1 MSSSQT
7 ISLALTKVE
16 HAGTDSKVEHAGT
29 DSKVEHAGTDSKIEH
44 GGTDARPKAGWASAL
59 LLGLVL
65 ILPSALFAGEL
76 EGFFPFN
83 DGVWKVRGALN
94 GPLTMQYV
102 GKDVVNV
109 SFATY
114 DELGMPVMLV
124 GSGSWNDGLIELP
137 LYQVKAV
144 HGFDDFAPTSNL
156 MPWGHAAF
164 VSSGCGAMDG
174 QIWRLALKG
183 ENGGTS
189 DKQENGGTS
198 DKQENGGT
206 SGDQENGGTS
216 GDQENGGTSGDQEN
230 GGTSGDQENGGT
242 SGNLVSIGV
251 VEMYSRAAAAC

>member
-29 DSKVEHAGTDSKIEH
+29 DQKVEHAGTDSKIEH
-44 GGTDARPKAGWASAL
+44 GGTDARPKAGWVSAL

-94 GPLTMQYV
+94 GPLTMQYI
-102 GKDVVNV
+102 GKDMVNV

-114 DELGMPVMLV
+114 DAMGMPVMLV

-137 LYQVKAV
+137 LYQVKAIN
-144 HGFDDFAPTSNL
+144 GFNDFAPESTFE
-156 MPWGHAAF
+156 PWGHAAF
-164 VSSGCGAMDG
+164 VTSGCGAMDG
-174 QIWRLALKG
+174 EIWQLHKN
-183 ENGGTS
+183 NGGTGGN
-189 DKQENGGTS
+189 KNNGGTG
-198 DKQENGGT
+198 DKNNGGT
-206 SGDQENGGTS
+206 GGK
-216 GDQENGGTSGDQEN
+216 
-230 GGTSGDQENGGT
+230 
-242 SGNLVSIGV
+242 LVSIGFV
-251 VEMYSRAAAAC
+251 TLDSSMACGPHKNNGGTGGNKNNGGTG

>member
-29 DSKVEHAGTDSKIEH
+29 DQKVEHAGTDSKIEH
-44 GGTDARPKAGWASAL
+44 GGTDARPKAGWVSAL

-94 GPLTMQYV
+94 GPLTMQYI
-102 GKDVVNV
+102 GKDMVNV

-114 DELGMPVMLV
+114 DAMGMPVMLV

-137 LYQVKAV
+137 LYQVKAIS
-144 HGFDDFAPTSNL
+144 GFNDFAPTSNL
-156 MPWGHAAF
+156 VPWGHAAL
-164 VSSGCGAMDG
+164 VTSGCGAMDG
-174 QIWRLALKG
+174 EIWRIIEKSENTGTG
-183 ENGGTS
+183 EKSENNGTGTKLS
-189 DKQENGGTS
+189 
-198 DKQENGGT
+198 
-206 SGDQENGGTS
+206 
-216 GDQENGGTSGDQEN
+216 
-230 GGTSGDQENGGT
+230 
-242 SGNLVSIGV
+242 SIGLIRLA
-251 VEMYSRAAAAC
+251 SRAACAAKSENTGTG